1 MIEVLGFE
9 EFHGRACAVF
19 MLTEFTSGKR
29 KPYQT
34 LGRAVRVE
42 RGWWLPIGRA
52 PSERWFESGMP
63 AIQRAYGLAIAAGLA
78 RHLPGA
84 TSCA

>member
-9 EFHGRACAVF
+9 ESHGRPCAVF

-29 KPYQT
+29 KYQT

-42 RGWWLPIGRA
+42 QGWWLPIGRS
-52 PSERWFESGMP
+52 PSERWFESGMQ

-78 RHLPGA
+78 RHLPEA
-84 TSCA
+84 AS